1 MKQLDRM
8 YRRLMN
14 AHNKPLFLLQIFFTI
29 LFLLLIIPLISVL
42 VTYVLGLWGQSYLT
56 DKNILS
62 FLRYP
67 PTILMLSAFLILLSL
82 FLLVMMT
89 SHLQYCCYE
98 PMQKKPNYLRILAH
112 GFLKALRSVLSGNII
127 LPFFA
132 LLMFIA
138 MNAPV
143 LVSIILHLN
152 LKDHMPGGY
161 PDALFVRGL
170 LLLVLLFLCFV
181 VFRGLFAL
189 HFCIHGQMSF
199 MKGLE
204 ASKKLLRGNTSRIFL
219 TLFLTNLFMAL
230 LFFLLYFGIL
240 FLTALLVYTFAEKN
254 IVISVFLSYYPKVT
268 AYFNTLFSSVC
279 FFINFNIVSTMFCN
293 YRVDH
298 CLTPDK
304 KQTLE
309 QRDSDPLRSKNSKR
323 AAILILLALVFAGL
337 LNLYLT
343 VRNDS
348 YSLKEALTGIR
359 ITSHRGN
366 SIAAPENT
374 LISLESAIEL
384 RADYA
389 EIDVQ
394 QAKDGTLVLL
404 HDRNLWRT
412 TGLNKFIWELT
423 YEEIKDLDA
432 GSWFGKKYA
441 GAGIPTLRE
450 AFELSKGKI
459 LLNIEVKIHGHEQDL
474 EEKLVSLIEE
484 YDFENQCTIS
494 SWNYGTLHKI
504 KELKDELHTGYII
517 SAAYGDFY
525 SKADIDFISMKS
537 SFITKSIVETT
548 HRAGKAIH
556 AWTVNTESEMERMK
570 ALGVDNIITDDPY
583 LAKEVLYRDNT
594 NDSLIEFLDRMLSNK
609 SLFHIVKKR

>member
-1 MKQLDRM
+1 MKQLHRL
-8 YRRLMN
+8 YRRLMK
-14 AHNKPLFLLQIFFTI
+14 AYNKPLFLLQIFFTI
-29 LFLLLIIPLISVL
+29 LFLLLVVPLISIL
-42 VTYVLGLWGQSYLT
+42 VSNVLGLWGQSYLT

-67 PTILMLSAFLILLSL
+67 PTILMLSVILILLSVFIL
-82 FLLVMMT
+82 IMMT

-98 PMQKKPNYLRILAH
+98 PLQKKPNYLRILAH
-112 GFLKALRSVLSGNII
+112 GFVKALRTVISGNII

-138 MNAPV
+138 MNTPV
-143 LVSIILHLN
+143 LVSIILRLDI
-152 LKDHMPGGY
+152 KDHMPGGY

-170 LLLVLLFLCFV
+170 LLLVLLFLCFI
-181 VFRGLFAL
+181 VFRGLFVL
-189 HFCIHGQMSF
+189 HFCIQERLSF
-199 MKGLE
+199 TKGLE
-204 ASKKLLRGNTSRIFL
+204 ATKKLLKENVPRILL
-219 TLFLTNLFMAL
+219 TLMLTNIVLAL
-230 LFFLLYFGIL
+230 LFYLLYFSIL
-240 FLTALLVYTFAEKN
+240 FLTALLVYTYAEKN
-254 IVISVFLSYYPKVT
+254 TVISVFLSYYPKVT
-268 AYFNTLFSSVC
+268 AYFNFLFSSVC
-279 FFINFNIVSTMFCN
+279 FIINFNIVSTMFCH
-293 YRVDH
+293 YRENH
-298 CLTPDK
+298 CLTPDIEH
-304 KQTLE
+304 TLE
-309 QRDSDPLRSKNSKR
+309 QADPDPLRSTYSKR
-323 AAILILLALVFAGL
+323 AASLILLALAGAGL

-348 YSLKEALTGIR
+348 YRLTEALTGIR
-359 ITSHRGN
+359 ITSHRGD
-366 SIAAPENT
+366 SSAAPENT
-374 LISLESAIEL
+374 LFSLESAIES

-394 QAKDGTLVLL
+394 QTKDGTLVLF

-412 TGLNKFIWELT
+412 TGLNKFVWELT
-423 YEEIKDLDA
+423 YEEMKELDA
-432 GSWFGKKYA
+432 GSWFGEKFA
-441 GAGIPTLRE
+441 GARIPTLRE
-450 AFELSKGKI
+450 ALELSKGKI
-459 LLNIEVKIHGHEQDL
+459 PLNIELKIHGHEQGL

-494 SWNYGTLHKI
+494 SSNYGTLQKI

-517 SAAYGDFY
+517 SAAYGNFY

-570 ALGVDNIITDDPY
+570 ALGVDNIITDDPN

-594 NDSLIEFLDRMLSNK
+594 NDSLIEFLDRMLSSR
-609 SLFHIVKKR
+609 SLFRIVKKR

>member
-1 MKQLDRM
+1 MKQLNRL

-29 LFLLLIIPLISVL
+29 LFLLLVVPLISVL
-42 VTYVLGLWGQSYLT
+42 ISYVLGLWGHSYLT

-67 PTILMLSAFLILLSL
+67 PAILMLSTFLILFSI
-82 FLLVMMT
+82 FLLIMMT

-98 PMQKKPNYLRILAH
+98 PMQKRPNFLRILAL
-112 GFLKALRSVLSGNII
+112 GLFKALRSVLSGNLL

-132 LLMFIA
+132 LLMYVA
-138 MNAPV
+138 MNSPV
-143 LVSIILHLN
+143 LVSILLHFN

-161 PDALFVRGL
+161 PDAIFVRGL
-170 LLLVLLFLCFV
+170 LFLFLIFICFI
-181 VFRGLFAL
+181 VFRGLFTL
-189 HFCIHGQMSF
+189 HFCIHERMSF
-199 MKGLE
+199 TKGLE
-204 ASKKLLRGNTSRIFL
+204 ASKKLMKGNTLRTLL
-219 TLFLTNLFMAL
+219 TLFLTNLLMAL
-230 LFFLLYFGIL
+230 LFLLLYFSIL
-240 FLTALLVYTFAEKN
+240 ILTAMLVYIFAEKN

-268 AYFNTLFSSVC
+268 AYFNIIFSTVC
-279 FFINFNIVSTMFCN
+279 FIINFNIISTMFCN
-293 YRVDH
+293 YREGL
-298 CLTPDK
+298 CLSPHK
-304 KQTLE
+304 EQILE
-309 QRDSDPLRSKNSKR
+309 QTDPDPLRSKNIRR
-323 AAILILLALVFAGL
+323 AAILTLLVLSFAGL

-366 SIAAPENT
+366 SIVAPENT
-374 LISLESAIEL
+374 LISLESAIESQ
-384 RADYA
+384 ADYA

-394 QAKDGTLVLL
+394 QTKDGTLVLL
-404 HDRNLWRT
+404 HDHNLWRT
-412 TGLNKFIWELT
+412 TGLNKPIWELS
-423 YEEIKDLDA
+423 YEDIKDLDA
-432 GSWFGKKYA
+432 GSWFGNEFA

-459 LLNIEVKIHGHEQDL
+459 LLNIEVKIHGHEQEL

-517 SAAYGDFY
+517 SAAYGNFY
-525 SKADIDFISMKS
+525 NRPDIDFISMKS

-556 AWTVNTESEMERMK
+556 AWTVNTENEMERMK
-570 ALGVDNIITDDPY
+570 SLGVDNIITDDPY
-583 LAKEVLYRDNT
+583 LAREVLYRDNT
-594 NDSLIEFLDRMLSNK
+594 NDSLIELLDRMLSNR
-609 SLFHIVKKR
+609 SLFHIVNKK